1 MSAPNIGMAPLPQ
14 RARRFWETRFC
25 TVRAALEGFLERERE
40 QLPPWF
46 VVGLGTGV
54 VAWFA
59 LDQPRG
65 WAAFLCLSAGLALAG
80 FTCRGGRI
88 ERAAG
93 WFGLAMMLG
102 CALVWARA
110 HYLASPRLQRPL
122 VTEFKARVERVETMT
137 AKGTLRLTVAPADTA
152 LPPRVRVSIDQDK
165 APQGIAK
172 GAELQLRARLAP
184 PPPMALPGGYD
195 FARDAWFRQ
204 IGEVG
209 KALGTV
215 TVLRPARESGIDG
228 VRDRLDRHIRHR
240 LPGPNG
246 GIATAL
252 ATGDQNAVPQDDA
265 DAMRRSG
272 LTHLLSVSGLHIA
285 AAVGAAMLLTLKLL
299 ALSERLAL
307 RFNLVLVAA
316 AVGALTGIGYTLLTG
331 AQVPTVRSCVAA
343 LLVLAGIALGRD
355 ALSMRLLA
363 VGALVVLIFRPEAI
377 AGASFQLSFAAVAS
391 IIALH
396 SSSWARRV
404 FSRRDEGLPAR
415 LGRALLAMVA
425 TGLAVEITLIPIALY
440 HFHRAGLYGVAANII
455 AIPLTTFVIMPL
467 EAGALFL
474 DIAGL
479 GAPLWWLC
487 GLSVNLLLGL
497 AHFVANSRG
506 AVALLAAMPP
516 WALGTMVAGGLWLFL
531 WTSGARFLGLIP
543 IAVGAAAA
551 ALSPT
556 PDLLVT
562 GDGRHL
568 ALVDSDGTPLLLR
581 ERSGDFIRQIVAQA
595 SGFDADPQDLASRP
609 FSSCSRD
616 ACVAV
621 FNRAG
626 RTWRVLATKSSQSIE
641 WQALVDACAQA
652 DIVVSERWLP
662 RGCKPSWLKLDR
674 GMLARTG
681 GVAIYLAPR
690 PRVATVAE
698 RVGRHPWAADVPAGD
713 GRRMRYGSRR
723 PANRSVRDARIRDR
737 T

>member
-1 MSAPNIGMAPLPQ
+1 
-14 RARRFWETRFC
+14 
-25 TVRAALEGFLERERE
+25 
-40 QLPPWF
+40 
-46 VVGLGTGV
+46 
-54 VAWFA
+54 
-59 LDQPRG
+59 
-65 WAAFLCLSAGLALAG
+65 
-80 FTCRGGRI
+80 
-88 ERAAG
+88 
-93 WFGLAMMLG
+93 
-102 CALVWARA
+102 
-110 HYLASPRLQRPL
+110 
-122 VTEFKARVERVETMT
+122 
-137 AKGTLRLTVAPADTA
+137 
-152 LPPRVRVSIDQDK
+152 
-165 APQGIAK
+165 
-172 GAELQLRARLAP
+172 
-184 PPPMALPGGYD
+184 MALPGGYD
-195 FARDAWFRQ
+195 FARDAWFKE
-204 IGEVG
+204 IGAVG
-209 KALGTV
+209 KSLGPV
-215 TVLRPARESGIDG
+215 TVLQPAAESGIDG
-228 VRDRLDRHIRHR
+228 VRDRLDRHIRAA
-240 LPGPNG
+240 LPGPGG

-316 AVGALTGIGYTLLTG
+316 GVGALTGIGYTLLTG

-396 SSSWARRV
+396 SSAWARRV

-425 TGLAVEITLIPIALY
+425 TGLVVEITLIPIALY
-440 HFHRAGLYGVAANII
+440 HFHRAGLYGVFANII

-479 GAPLWWLC
+479 GAPMWWLC
-487 GLSVNLLLGL
+487 GLSLNLLLGL
-497 AHFVANSRG
+497 AHFVAESRG

-516 WALGTMVAGGLWLFL
+516 WALGLMVASGLWLFL
-531 WTSGARFLGLIP
+531 WTSRARFLGLVP
-543 IAVGAAAA
+543 IALGAVAAAV
-551 ALSPT
+551 SPT

-568 ALVDSDGTPLLLR
+568 ALVDAEGTPLLLR

-595 SGFDADPQDLASRP
+595 SGFDDDPQNLASRP
-609 FSSCSRD
+609 FTSCSRD
-616 ACVAV
+616 SCVAV
-621 FNRAG
+621 IDRGG
-626 RTWRVLATKSSQSIE
+626 RRWQILATRSSQSIE
-641 WQALVDACAQA
+641 WATMIQACAQA

-662 RGCKPSWLKLDR
+662 RGCTTHWLKLDR
-674 GMLARTG
+674 GSLGRTG
-681 GVAIYLAPR
+681 GVAIYLTQAPR
-690 PRVATVAE
+690 VTTVAE
-698 RVGRHPWAADVPAGD
+698 RVGHHPWAAGVSD
-713 GRRMRYGSRR
+713 RMRYGPRR
-723 PANRSVRDARIRDR
+723 PRDR
-737 T
+737 RPRNAPIRNRT

>member
-1 MSAPNIGMAPLPQ
+1 M
-14 RARRFWETRFC
+14 RFGDLRE
-25 TVRAALEGFLERERE
+25 ALEGFLEAERG

-46 VVGLGTGV
+46 VVGLGTGII
-54 VAWFA
+54 AWFS
-59 LDQPRG
+59 LDQPRD
-65 WAAFLCLSAGLALAG
+65 WAAFLCLSGGLALAG
-80 FTCRGGRI
+80 FMLKGCRA

-110 HYLASPRLQRPL
+110 YAVTSPRLERPL
-122 VTEFKARVERVETMT
+122 VTQFKARVERVETMT
-137 AKGTLRLTVAPADTA
+137 AKGKLRLTLAPADTT

-165 APQGIAK
+165 APKGIAK
-172 GAELQLRARLAP
+172 GARLQLRARLAP

-195 FARDAWFRQ
+195 FARDAWFKG
-204 IGEVG
+204 IGAVG
-209 KALGTV
+209 KALGPV

-228 VRDRLDRHIRHR
+228 VRDRLDRHIRLR
-240 LPGPNG
+240 LPGPEG

-316 AVGALTGIGYTLLTG
+316 GVGALTGIGYTLLTG

-355 ALSMRLLA
+355 ALSMRLLS

-396 SSSWARRV
+396 SSAWARRV
-404 FSRRDEGLPAR
+404 FSRRDEGHLAR
-415 LGRALLAMVA
+415 LGRELLALVA

-440 HFHRAGLYGVAANII
+440 HFHRAGLYGVFANII

-467 EAGALFL
+467 EAAALFL

-487 GLSVNLLLGL
+487 GLSLQLLLGL
-497 AHFVANSRG
+497 AHFVADSRG

-516 WALGTMVAGGLWLFL
+516 WALGMMVAGGLWLFL
-531 WTSGARFLGLIP
+531 WTGRARFLGLAP
-543 IAVGAAAA
+543 IVLGAAAA

-581 ERSGDFIRQIVAQA
+581 ERSGDFIRQVVAQA

-609 FSSCSRD
+609 FTSCSRD
-616 ACVAV
+616 ACVAAID
-621 FNRAG
+621 RGG
-626 RTWRVLATKSSQSIE
+626 RHWQILATKSSQSIE
-641 WQALVDACAQA
+641 WQAMVDACAQA

-662 RGCKPSWLKLDR
+662 RGCTPRWLKLDR
-674 GMLARTG
+674 GSLARTG
-681 GVAIYLAPR
+681 GVAIYLTQAPR
-690 PRVATVAE
+690 VTTVAE

-713 GRRMRYGSRR
+713 QRRMRYGPRR
-723 PANRSVRDARIRDR
+723 PNGRRPYYAPIRDR

>member
-1 MSAPNIGMAPLPQ
+1 
-14 RARRFWETRFC
+14 
-25 TVRAALEGFLERERE
+25 
-40 QLPPWF
+40 
-46 VVGLGTGV
+46 
-54 VAWFA
+54 
-59 LDQPRG
+59 
-65 WAAFLCLSAGLALAG
+65 
-80 FTCRGGRI
+80 
-88 ERAAG
+88 
-93 WFGLAMMLG
+93 
-102 CALVWARA
+102 
-110 HYLASPRLQRPL
+110 
-122 VTEFKARVERVETMT
+122 
-137 AKGTLRLTVAPADTA
+137 
-152 LPPRVRVSIDQDK
+152 VSIDQDK
-165 APQGIAK
+165 APKGIAA
-172 GAELQLRARLAP
+172 GAQLQLRARLAP

-195 FARDAWFRQ
+195 FARDAWFRE
-204 IGEVG
+204 IGAVG
-209 KALGTV
+209 KSLGPV
-215 TVLRPARESGIDG
+215 TVLKPSVERGIDG
-228 VRDRLDRHIRHR
+228 VRDRLDRHIRAR
-240 LPGPNG
+240 LPGPGG

-307 RFNLVLVAA
+307 RLNLVLVAA
-316 AVGALTGIGYTLLTG
+316 GVGALTGIGYTLLTG

-355 ALSMRLLA
+355 ALSMRLLS

-396 SSSWARRV
+396 SSAWARRV

-415 LGRALLAMVA
+415 LGRALLALVA

-440 HFHRAGLYGVAANII
+440 HFHRAGLYGVFANII

-487 GLSVNLLLGL
+487 GLSLNLLLGL
-497 AHFVANSRG
+497 AHVVADSRG
-506 AVALLAAMPP
+506 AVALLATMPP

-531 WTSGARFLGLIP
+531 WTSRARFLGLLP
-543 IAVGAAAA
+543 IVVGAVAA

-568 ALVDSDGTPLLLR
+568 ALVDTDGTPLLLR
-581 ERSGDFIRQIVAQA
+581 ERSGDFIRQVVAQA

-609 FSSCSRD
+609 FTSCSRD
-616 ACVAV
+616 ACVAAID
-621 FNRAG
+621 RGG
-626 RTWRVLATKSSQSIE
+626 RHWQILATRSSQSLE
-641 WQALVDACAQA
+641 RQDMVRACAQA

-662 RGCKPSWLKLDR
+662 RGCSPRWLKLDR
-674 GMLARTG
+674 GKLARTG
-681 GVAIYLAPR
+681 GVAIYLTQAPT
-690 PRVATVAE
+690 VATVAE
-698 RVGRHPWAADVPAGD
+698 RVGQHPWAADVPAD
-713 GRRMRYGSRR
+713 DHRRMRYGSRR
-723 PANRSVRDARIRDR
+723 PKDRRPRNAPIRDR

>member
-1 MSAPNIGMAPLPQ
+1 MSAPNIGIAPLPQ
-14 RARRFWETRFC
+14 RARRFWGTRFS
-25 TVRAALEGFLERERE
+25 TLREALEGFLERERG

-46 VVGLGTGV
+46 VVGLGTGI

-59 LDQPRG
+59 LDQPRD
-65 WAAFLCLSAGLALAG
+65 WAAFLCVSGGLALAG
-80 FTCRGGRI
+80 FSLKGGRA

-110 HYLASPRLQRPL
+110 NYVAAPRLQRPL
-122 VTEFKARVERVETMT
+122 VTEFKATVERVETMT
-137 AKGTLRLTVAPADTA
+137 AKGTLRLTLAPADKS

-165 APQGIAK
+165 APKGIAK
-172 GAELQLRARLAP
+172 GARLQLRARLAP

-195 FARDAWFRQ
+195 FARDAWFKQ
-204 IGEVG
+204 FGAVG
-209 KALGTV
+209 KAFGQV

-228 VRDRLDRHIRHR
+228 VRDRLDRHIRDR

-252 ATGDQNAVPQDDA
+252 ATGDQNAVLVADA

-307 RFNLVLVAA
+307 RLNLVLVAA
-316 AVGALTGIGYTLLTG
+316 GVGAVTGVGYTLLTG

-396 SSSWARRV
+396 SSAWARRV
-404 FSRRDEGLPAR
+404 FSRRDEGFPAR
-415 LGRALLAMVA
+415 IGRALLAMVA
-425 TGLAVEITLIPIALY
+425 TGLVVEITLIPIALY

-467 EAGALFL
+467 EAGALLL
-474 DIAGL
+474 DVAGI
-479 GAPLWWLC
+479 GAPLWWLT
-487 GLSVNLLLGL
+487 GHAINALLGL
-497 AHFVANSRG
+497 AHLVAASRG
-506 AVALLAAMPP
+506 AVAMMAAMPP
-516 WALGTMVAGGLWLFL
+516 WALGMMVAGGLWLFL
-531 WTSGARFLGLIP
+531 WTSRARFLGLAP
-543 IAVGAAAA
+543 ILLGAVAA
-551 ALSPT
+551 ALSPK
-556 PDLLVT
+556 PDLLIT
-562 GDGRHL
+562 NDGRHL
-568 ALVDSDGTPLLLR
+568 AVVDADGTPLLLR
-581 ERSGDFIRQIVAQA
+581 ERSGDFIRSVIADSA
-595 SGFDADPQDLASRP
+595 GFDDEPQELASRP
-609 FSSCSRD
+609 FASCSPDSCITLLDRG
-616 ACVAV
+616 
-621 FNRAG
+621 G
-626 RTWRVLATKSSQSIE
+626 RRWHVLATRSAQSIE
-641 WQALVDACAQA
+641 WQSLVQACAEA
-652 DIVVSERWLP
+652 DIVVSSRWLP
-662 RGCKPSWLKLDR
+662 RGCTPRWLKLDR
-674 GMLARTG
+674 GTLARTG
-681 GVAIYLAPR
+681 GVAIYLTQR

-698 RVGRHPWAADVPAGD
+698 RVGRHPWAADVPAD
-713 GRRMRYGSRR
+713 EQRRMRYGPRSPSDRR
-723 PANRSVRDARIRDR
+723 PRNAPIRDR